1 MTPVRTHTT
10 RCTAR
15 ARTTTV
21 ALLLAAML
29 PTSGLALSSA
39 ASADTGGTAVVTA
52 QTLAPVGAPAV
63 RLRSTL
69 AASFQAHTALAAITE
84 NAYLTKGDRLGQAAA
99 AVAAASRQKLATDV
113 GGTTPAAAA
122 FRDALAAHD
131 AAKLSYALGVDKY
144 RGSAAR
150 AAAAERAVVAAR
162 ARVVAT
168 MAALV
173 PVPAAELSV
182 LLTAQ
187 DARDAAATRALGARS
202 PQVFS
207 LVYTAHMSTAA
218 LARRVAVAIDTRDG
232 LAGSATSPAAELRAS
247 TVNLAQG
254 HVVQTGLA
262 SDAGLTY
269 GQRSAEYAGAVTALN
284 LNTEQW
290 TVRVRE
296 LSDPA
301 NAAAFKAQWN
311 RHIADYSRYVAGHI
325 SKNPALRRAAV
336 VDLQDFAVDVAPTL
350 SRASGLP
357 VARLVPETRT
367 HVAGTARVIDLQAAK
382 SPEQF
387 PAAAMGT
394 MHFAV
399 VGDLLAASAATR
411 LGLSQG

>member
-1 MTPVRTHTT
+1 VS
-10 RCTAR
+10 
-15 ARTTTV
+15 
-21 ALLLAAML
+21 LLLAALL
-29 PTSGLALSSA
+29 PTGGLALSPA
-39 ASADTGGTAVVTA
+39 ASADTAPAAAVTTQA
-52 QTLAPVGAPAV
+52 LAPVGAPAV
-63 RLRSTL
+63 QLRSTL
-69 AASFQAHTALAAITE
+69 AGSFQAHTALAAVTQ
-84 NAYLTKGDRLGQAAA
+84 NAYLTKGDRLGRAAA

-113 GGTTPAAAA
+113 GGATPAAAA

-131 AAKLSYALGVDKY
+131 AAKLAYALGVDRY

-150 AAAAERAVVAAR
+150 AAAAERAVPAAR

-168 MAALV
+168 LAPLV
-173 PVPAAELSV
+173 PTVPAAELAA

-202 PQVFS
+202 PQVFN
-207 LVYTAHMSTAA
+207 LVQVAHLSTAA
-218 LARRVAVAIDTRDG
+218 LARRVAVAVDARDG

-247 TVNLAQG
+247 TVNLAQA

-269 GQRSAEYAGAVTALN
+269 GQKSAAYAGAVAALDV
-284 LNTEQW
+284 NTGQW
-290 TVRVRE
+290 TTRVRE

-301 NAAAFKAQWN
+301 NAAAFRAQWV

-325 SKNPALRRAAV
+325 SKNPALRAAAV
-336 VDLQDFAVDVAPTL
+336 ADLEDFAGDVAPTL

-357 VARLVPETRT
+357 VARIVPETRT
-367 HVAGTARVIDLQAAK
+367 HVRGTAKVIDLQTVR

-399 VGDLLAASAATR
+399 VGDLLAASAASR
-411 LGLSQG
+411 LGLSEG